1 MQPSTYTTE
10 KSNHSRALRG
20 PLFVMKDDKQR
31 NRFFAADLREAGYML
46 AFALVGL
53 LIGIGVGATSGILI
67 ASSVIGATAGKLL
80 ARILA
85 NKDSQ

>member
-1 MQPSTYTTE
+1 MRPSTYTTE

-20 PLFVMKDDKQR
+20 PLCLMKDDEQR
-31 NRFFAADLREAGYML
+31 NRFFATDLREAGYML

-53 LIGIGVGATSGILI
+53 LCGIGVGATSGILI
-67 ASSVIGATAGKLL
+67 ASSVIGATAGKWL

>member
-20 PLFVMKDDKQR
+20 PLFVMKDDEQR
-31 NRFFAADLREAGYML
+31 NRFLATDLREAGYML